1 MIKKIIEGSCKAVKE
16 DTYSVMVDSVD
27 NMCILLKDNY
37 KGTSLNVVL
46 DKEDALKLANNIL
59 DCYNG
64 KGEYEN
70 V

>member
-1 MIKKIIEGSCKAVKE
+1 
-16 DTYSVMVDSVD
+16 MVDSVD

>member
-1 MIKKIIEGSCKAVKE
+1 MMRKIIEGSCKAVKK
-16 DTYSVMVDSVD
+16 DTYLVMVDSVG

-37 KGTSLNVVL
+37 RGTSLDVVL
-46 DKEDALKLANNIL
+46 DKEDALKLANNII

-64 KGEYEN
+64 RGEYEN

>member
-1 MIKKIIEGSCKAVKE
+1 MIKHIMEGTCKAVKE
-16 DTYSVMVDSVD
+16 DTYLVMVDSVD